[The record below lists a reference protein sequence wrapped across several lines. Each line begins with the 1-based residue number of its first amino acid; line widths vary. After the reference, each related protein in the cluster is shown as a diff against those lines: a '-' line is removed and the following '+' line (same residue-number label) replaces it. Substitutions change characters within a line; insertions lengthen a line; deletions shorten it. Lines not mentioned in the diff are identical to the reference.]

1 MERHKKRHGV
11 RMDKMERDRKREARK
26 AHKISEFAQKSFGLR
41 AKLFNQKRFKEKAAM
56 RKTLALHKE
65 GSNKHANDD
74 KVTDGKTFH
83 ILFWVYICTANS
95 RICLSTGAVP
105 AYLLDRENVTRAKI
119 LSNTVKQKRKE
130 KAGKWTVPIPK
141 VKPIADDEMFK
152 QMASGKR
159 QKKNWKRMITKVTFV
174 GDAYTRKAPKFER
187 FIRPTGLRYKKA
199 HITHPELKTTFCLDI
214 LGVKKNPS
222 STLYTNLG
230 VITKGTIIEVNVS
243 ELGLVTQSG
252 KVVWGKY
259 AQITNNPELDGCING
274 VLLV

>member
-1 MERHKKRHGV
+1 
-11 RMDKMERDRKREARK
+11 
-26 AHKISEFAQKSFGLR
+26 R

-65 GSNKHANDD
+65 GANKHANDD
-74 KVTDGKTFH
+74 APKD
-83 ILFWVYICTANS
+83 
-95 RICLSTGAVP
+95 GAVP
-105 AYLLDRENVTRAKI
+105 AYLLDRENVSRAKI

-141 VKPIADDEMFK
+141 VQPIADNVMFR

-159 QKKNWKRMITKVTFV
+159 KHKNWKRMITKVTFV
-174 GDAYTRKAPKFER
+174 GDAFTRKAPKFER

-222 STLYTNLG
+222 SSLYTNLG
-230 VITKGTIIEVNVS
+230 VITKG
-243 ELGLVTQSG
+243 
-252 KVVWGKY
+252 
-259 AQITNNPELDGCING
+259 
-274 VLLV
+274 

>member
-1 MERHKKRHGV
+1 MPQHEHMERHKKRFGV
-11 RMDKMERDRKREARK
+11 RMDKMDRDRKREARK
-26 AHKISEFAQKSFGLR
+26 VHKVSEFAQKSFGWR
-41 AKLFNQKRFKEKAAM
+41 AKMFNQKRFKEKAVM
-56 RKTLALHKE
+56 KKTLNMQEESDQK
-65 GSNKHANDD
+65 KANHDNND
-74 KVTDGKTFH
+74 
-83 ILFWVYICTANS
+83 
-95 RICLSTGAVP
+95 GAVP
-105 AYLLDRENVTRAKI
+105 AYLLDRETASRSKV

-141 VKPIADDEMFK
+141 VKPVADDEMFR

-159 QKKNWKRMITKVTFV
+159 QKKNWKRLITKVTFV

-187 FIRPTGLRYKKA
+187 FIRPMGLRFKKA
-199 HITHPELKTTFCLDI
+199 HVTHPELKTTFCLDL

-222 STLYTNLG
+222 SSLYTNLG
-230 VITKGTIIEVNVS
+230 VITKGTIVEVNVS

-259 AQITNNPELDGCING
+259 AQVTNNPELDGCINA

>member
-1 MERHKKRHGV
+1 MERHKKRFGV
-11 RMDKMERDRKREARK
+11 RMDKEERDRKREARS
-26 AHKISEFAQKSFGLR
+26 AHKLSEFAQKAHGLR

-56 RKTLALHKE
+56 RKTINMHQE
-65 GSNKHANDD
+65 GSNKNASDD
-74 KVTDGKTFH
+74 AVTE
-83 ILFWVYICTANS
+83 
-95 RICLSTGAVP
+95 GAVP
-105 AYLLDRENVTRAKI
+105 AYLLDRENVSRAKI

-141 VKPIADDEMFK
+141 VKPIADDEMFR
-152 QMASGKR
+152 QVASGKR
-159 QKKNWKRMITKVTFV
+159 KKNQWKRMITKVTFV
-174 GDAYTRKAPKFER
+174 GDSFTRKAPKYER
-187 FIRPTGLRYKKA
+187 FIRPTGLRFKKA

-222 STLYTNLG
+222 SSLYTNLG
-230 VITKGTIIEVNVS
+230 VITKGTVIEVNVS

-259 AQITNNPELDGCING
+259 AQVTNNPELDGCING